1 VKRALAAFALATVC
15 VAAIPAQDRPSSRET
30 PRRSDADRLAPT
42 THPPLPA
49 QRSQFWYV
57 GETALS
63 PVTARRDAAV
73 ARFARGVELIASGD
87 FAAALPLVSA
97 RDLEA
102 SVLTPYARYYTAIA
116 QVGLARF
123 DEADA
128 TLKALVTSKLEG
140 ALKESAT
147 LALADVALK
156 RGDSGRAEDLLE
168 DLSGR
173 KLSRPEDVF
182 IALGRA
188 EEARGHAEHAL
199 KAYRRVYYEYPLSA
213 QAVDAQD
220 GIARVETIALVAPDK
235 FQRELSRAQL
245 LFDGRRWA
253 QARAGFDPLLRVAS
267 GDDKELISLRLGE
280 CAYYLDRFSEA
291 RKLLQPYID
300 GSRREAEAGYFYL
313 ASVRGSGDSDAY
325 IALARKFVEDH
336 PDSEWAAETLNNL
349 ASYYIVAD
357 RDDDADTVFR
367 ELLRRFPRHRYAER
381 AAWKSG
387 WWAYR
392 QDKYSETTELFDSA
406 AVTFPRSDYRPSWL
420 YWSARANDQLGD
432 ADTANARYRLIVA
445 DYQNSYYGRLATRVL
460 DARRQPPVAAVT
472 TVALTTKSAFPT
484 DELIRALTAAGLYD
498 DALKE
503 VVYAQKVWTDSSPLQ
518 ATAAWIRHRQ
528 GLTLKAMERFTAL
541 RGAITTMR
549 RAYPQFLAAG
559 GERLPPEVLRIIF
572 PLDFWPLI
580 TKYSEANG
588 LDPYLIA
595 ALMAQESTFTPEI
608 RSDANAYGLLQITP
622 PTGRML
628 ARQLG
633 LGRFTT
639 SMLTQA
645 ETNVRMGTKYF
656 KDLVEKFGGV
666 HYALAAYNAGPDR
679 VVTWRRDAPGL
690 DQDEFVDNIPFT
702 ETQGYVKRILGTAE
716 DYRRLYGS
724 GILDVTSSL
733 TAEAAAATAPAVKT
747 ATPRTPPSRSTR
759 SRR

>member
-1 VKRALAAFALATVC
+1 
-15 VAAIPAQDRPSSRET
+15 
-30 PRRSDADRLAPT
+30 
-42 THPPLPA
+42 
-49 QRSQFWYV
+49 
-57 GETALS
+57 
-63 PVTARRDAAV
+63 
-73 ARFARGVELIASGD
+73 
-87 FAAALPLVSA
+87 
-97 RDLEA
+97 
-102 SVLTPYARYYTAIA
+102 
-116 QVGLARF
+116 
-123 DEADA
+123 
-128 TLKALVTSKLEG
+128 
-140 ALKESAT
+140 
-147 LALADVALK
+147 
-156 RGDSGRAEDLLE
+156 
-168 DLSGR
+168 
-173 KLSRPEDVF
+173 
-182 IALGRA
+182 
-188 EEARGHAEHAL
+188 
-199 KAYRRVYYEYPLSA
+199 
-213 QAVDAQD
+213 
-220 GIARVETIALVAPDK
+220 
-235 FQRELSRAQL
+235 
-245 LFDGRRWA
+245 
-253 QARAGFDPLLRVAS
+253 
-267 GDDKELISLRLGE
+267 
-280 CAYYLDRFSEA
+280 
-291 RKLLQPYID
+291 
-300 GSRREAEAGYFYL
+300 
-313 ASVRGSGDSDAY
+313 
-325 IALARKFVEDH
+325 
-336 PDSEWAAETLNNL
+336 
-349 ASYYIVAD
+349 
-357 RDDDADTVFR
+357 
-367 ELLRRFPRHRYAER
+367 
-381 AAWKSG
+381 
-387 WWAYR
+387 
-392 QDKYSETTELFDSA
+392 
-406 AVTFPRSDYRPSWL
+406 
-420 YWSARANDQLGD
+420 
-432 ADTANARYRLIVA
+432 
-445 DYQNSYYGRLATRVL
+445 
-460 DARRQPPVAAVT
+460 
-472 TVALTTKSAFPT
+472 
-484 DELIRALTAAGLYD
+484 
-498 DALKE
+498 
-503 VVYAQKVWTDSSPLQ
+503 
-518 ATAAWIRHRQ
+518 
-528 GLTLKAMERFTAL
+528 MERFTAL

>member
-1 VKRALAAFALATVC
+1 MRRALAAFALAVLC
-15 VAAIPAQDRPSSRET
+15 AAAIPAQE
-30 PRRSDADRLAPT
+30 PRRIAPT

-49 QRSQFWYV
+49 QRSQYWYV
-57 GETALS
+57 GEAALS
-63 PVTARRDAAV
+63 STARRDAAAV
-73 ARFARGVELIASGD
+73 RLARGVELIASED
-87 FAAALPLVSA
+87 FTAALPLVST
-97 RDLEA
+97 RDLDV
-102 SVLTPYARYYTAIA
+102 SVLAPYARYYAAIT
-116 QVGLARF
+116 QIGLGRL

-140 ALKESAT
+140 ALRESAT
-147 LALADVALK
+147 LALADVAVK
-156 RGDSGRAEDLLE
+156 RGNPGRAEDLLE
-168 DLSGR
+168 DLSGH
-173 KLSRPEDVF
+173 KMSRAEDVL

-188 EEARGHAEHAL
+188 EETLGHAEHAL
-199 KAYRRVYYEYPLSA
+199 KAYRRAYYDYPLSA

-220 GIARVETIALVAPDK
+220 GIARVETTTLIAPDK

-245 LFDGRRWA
+245 LFDARRWA
-253 QARAGFDPLLRVAS
+253 QARAGFDPLLRAAS
-267 GDDKELISLRLGE
+267 GDDKDLIALRLAE

-291 RKLLQPYID
+291 RKLLQPYLD
-300 GSRREAEAGYFYL
+300 GSRREAEVRYFYL
-313 ASVRGSGDSDAY
+313 ASARGSGDSSTF
-325 IALARKFVEDH
+325 ITLARKLVEDY

-349 ASYYIVAD
+349 ASYYLVAD
-357 RDDDADTVFR
+357 RDDDADAVFR
-367 ELLRRFPRHRYAER
+367 ELLRRFPRHRYSER

-392 QDKYSETTELFDSA
+392 QHKYAEAAELFDNG
-406 AVTFPRSDYRPSWL
+406 AVIFPRSDYRPSWL
-420 YWSARANDQLGD
+420 YWSARANDQVGG
-432 ADTANARYRLIVA
+432 AGTANARYRLIVA
-445 DYQNSYYGRLATRVL
+445 DYQNSYYGRLATKLL
-460 DARRQPPVAAVT
+460 DARRQPPVAGVATFAV
-472 TVALTTKSAFPT
+472 ASKAAFST
-484 DELIRALTAAGLYD
+484 DELIRALTVAGMYD
-498 DALKE
+498 DALQE
-503 VVYAQKVWTDSSPLQ
+503 VVYAQKVWGDSPQLQ
-518 ATAAWIRHRQ
+518 ATSAWIRHRQ
-528 GLTLKAMERFTAL
+528 GLTLKATERFQAL

-559 GERLPPEVLRIIF
+559 GESLPPEVLRIIY

-580 TKYSEANG
+580 TKYSAVYG

-633 LGRFTT
+633 IERFTT

-679 VVTWRRDAPGL
+679 VGTWRRDAPGL
-690 DQDEFVDNIPFT
+690 EQDEFIDNIPFT

-724 GILDVTSSL
+724 GILDVATSLS
-733 TAEAAAATAPAVKT
+733 AEATAAAPPAVKT
-747 ATPRTPPSRSTR
+747 ETPRTPPSGSTR
-759 SRR
+759 SPR